1 MASLCI
7 ASWSLVSAATDLF
20 CAESTRVGLL
30 VSCWT
35 LGDEQPINPMPD
47 IRNKEEDA
55 ANKTLVKGLFIE
67 EVIVASSY
75 IRIE

>member
-7 ASWSLVSAATDLF
+7 ASSSLVSAATDLF

-35 LGDEQPINPMPD
+35 LDEEQPTNPMPD
-47 IRNKEEDA
+47 ISNKEEDA
-55 ANKTLVKGLFIE
+55 TNKTLVKGLVID

-75 IRIE
+75 IRRE